1 LLQHQEVPVDENQTY
16 SNHAYIRCQ
25 QRGIS
30 RTAME
35 LVLNEGDL
43 VEPAGDHCE
52 RIRLSRMQAN
62 HLRRTGM
69 DWRVLERVRNI
80 AVIYSRR
87 TAQVVTVMHVH

>member
-1 LLQHQEVPVDENQTY
+1 MDPSPTY

-30 RTAME
+30 RAAME
-35 LVLNEGDL
+35 LVLDEGDL

-52 RIRLSRMQAN
+52 RIRLSRNQAN
-62 HLRRTGM
+62 RLRELGFDHRT
-69 DWRVLERVRNI
+69 LERVHNI

-87 TAQVVTVMHVH
+87 TAQVVTVMHVQ

>member
-1 LLQHQEVPVDENQTY
+1 MDQSQTY
-16 SNHAYIRCQ
+16 SDHAYVRCQ

-30 RTAME
+30 RAAME
-35 LVLNEGDL
+35 LVLDEGDL

-52 RIRLSRMQAN
+52 RIRLSRLQA
-62 HLRRTGM
+62 RRLQARGVDRRM
-69 DWRVLERVRNI
+69 LERVRNV

>member
-1 LLQHQEVPVDENQTY
+1 
-16 SNHAYIRCQ
+16 
-25 QRGIS
+25 
-30 RTAME
+30 ME
-35 LVLNEGDL
+35 FVLDEGDL

-62 HLRRTGM
+62 RLRERGIDRRM
-69 DWRVLERVRNI
+69 LERLRNV

>member
-1 LLQHQEVPVDENQTY
+1 MDQDPTY
-16 SNHAYIRCQ
+16 SDHAIVRCQ

-30 RTAME
+30 RAAME
-35 LVLNEGDL
+35 LVLDEGDL

-62 HLRRTGM
+62 RLRERGIDRRM
-69 DWRVLERVRNI
+69 LERLRNV